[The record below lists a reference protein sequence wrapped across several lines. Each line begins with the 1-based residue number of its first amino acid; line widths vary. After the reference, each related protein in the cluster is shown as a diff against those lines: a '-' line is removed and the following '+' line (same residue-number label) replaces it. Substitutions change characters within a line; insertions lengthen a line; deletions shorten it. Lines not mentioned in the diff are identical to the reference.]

1 MSSMLWRRYVF
12 RRSNEVP
19 AFWDELFRNRKS
31 RVLYIAGGGFDV
43 RVTKVTKQFLSTVKA
58 MAEKPETCDLL
69 LVNIKG
75 YELSD
80 ELKAQAQANRDGLR
94 AMFADFGQVI
104 EEDVGVVEDEE
115 EDLSSTNLLARD
127 TRSVVSHIDGY
138 TDIILDVSSLP
149 RVVYLSLMIRI
160 LGMLIPERDKDDAL
174 YANGVNFQV
183 LVGEDSKL
191 DGQIL
196 SEDPSNELVTIPGF
210 SGALKLES
218 AKEWPFVWFPVL
230 GENRIGQLERVI
242 THEVPTDAEICPV
255 LPHPSKNPRRAD
267 MLLLEYRDQL
277 FDRMRVPTS
286 NVMYAHEAHPFEAYR
301 QLFNAMERYRKSFEL
316 LGGCR
321 LVVTPLSSKLITLGV
336 GLACFNM
343 RNASDGAK
351 HLLAIPYAEPRRY
364 RVESSLLHTSKPE
377 IAVLLLT
384 GLAYQKDF
392 DETREG
398 DSLQT

>member
-1 MSSMLWRRYVF
+1 MSSMLWQRYVF
-12 RRSNEVP
+12 RKRNEVP
-19 AFWDELFRNRKS
+19 EFWDELFRNRSS

-43 RVTKVTKQFLSTVKA
+43 RVTKVTEQFLSTVKA
-58 MAEKPETCDLL
+58 MPDRPETCDLL
-69 LVNIKG
+69 LVSIQG

-80 ELKAQAQANRDGLR
+80 ELKKQTQANQDGLR
-94 AMFADFGQVI
+94 AMFADYGKVI
-104 EEDVGVVEDEE
+104 EENIGVIEDTE
-115 EDLSSTNLLARD
+115 EDLSATNLLAKG
-127 TRSVVSHIDGY
+127 TKAVVGHIDGY
-138 TDIILDVSSLP
+138 TDIVLDVSSLP

-160 LGMLIPERDKDDAL
+160 LGRLVPERDKDDAL
-174 YANGVNFQV
+174 YAKGVNFQV
-183 LVGEDSKL
+183 LVGEDPKL
-191 DGQIL
+191 DGLIM

-210 SGALKLES
+210 SGALKLDS
-218 AKEWPFVWFPVL
+218 VKEWPFVWFPVL

-242 THEVPTDAEICPV
+242 THEVPPDAEVCPV

-267 MLLLEYRDQL
+267 KLLLEYRDQL
-277 FDRMRVPTS
+277 FVRMGAPTS

-321 LVVTPLSSKLITLGV
+321 LVVTPLSSKLMTLGV

-343 RNASDGAK
+343 RPASDEEK

-364 RVESSLLHTSKPE
+364 RVEGAQLHASKPE

-384 GLAYQKDF
+384 GQAYQKVSDS
-392 DETREG
+392 TRE
-398 DSLQT
+398 

>member
-1 MSSMLWRRYVF
+1 MSSMLWQRYVF
-12 RRSNEVP
+12 RKRNEVP
-19 AFWDELFRNRKS
+19 EFWDELFRNRRS

-43 RVTKVTKQFLSTVKA
+43 RVTKVTEQFLSTVKA
-58 MAEKPETCDLL
+58 MPDKPETCDLL
-69 LVNIKG
+69 LVNIQG

-80 ELKAQAQANRDGLR
+80 ELKKQTQANQDGLR
-94 AMFADFGQVI
+94 AMFAGYGKVI
-104 EEDVGVVEDEE
+104 EESIGVIEDAE
-115 EDLSSTNLLARD
+115 EDLSATNLLAKG
-127 TRSVVSHIDGY
+127 TRNVVSHIDGY

-149 RVVYLSLMIRI
+149 RVAYLSLMVRI
-160 LGMLIPERDKDDAL
+160 LGRLIPDRDKEDAL
-174 YANGVNFQV
+174 YAKGVNFQV
-183 LVGEDSKL
+183 LVGEDPKL
-191 DGQIL
+191 DGLIM

-210 SGALKLES
+210 SGALKLDS
-218 AKEWPFVWFPVL
+218 VKEWPFVWFPVL

-242 THEVPTDAEICPV
+242 THEVPPDAEVCPV

-267 MLLLEYRDQL
+267 KLLLEYRDQL
-277 FDRMRVPTS
+277 FVRMGAPTS

-321 LVVTPLSSKLITLGV
+321 LVVTPLSSKLMTLGV

-343 RNASDGAK
+343 RPASNEEK

-364 RVESSLLHTSKPE
+364 RVEGAQLHASKPD

-384 GLAYQKDF
+384 GLAYQK
-392 DETREG
+392 G
-398 DSLQT
+398 LDSQRK